1 MVLFL
6 VEIQE
11 YDHERPI
18 GSWVWMTESQVT
30 SSIVLLRFDSREAV
44 LKNFHGF
51 LLGPWC
57 QGSHSSWNSPNFD
70 ANDDEVDEFNRHT

>member
-30 SSIVLLRFDSREAV
+30 SSIVLLRFDSGEAV
-44 LKNFHGF
+44 LKNFQISHPWT
-51 LLGPWC
+51 LGSRKS
-57 QGSHSSWNSPNFD
+57 QLM
-70 ANDDEVDEFNRHT
+70 EFT